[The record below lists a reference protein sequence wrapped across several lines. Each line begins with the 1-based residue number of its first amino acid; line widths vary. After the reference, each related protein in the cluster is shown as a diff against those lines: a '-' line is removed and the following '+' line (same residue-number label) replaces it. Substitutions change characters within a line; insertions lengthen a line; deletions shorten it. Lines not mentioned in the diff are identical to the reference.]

1 MGFLVPGGFLEM
13 QETSRGKEGLR
24 TLRAAGIAG
33 GGGPGGEKKRRPPPS
48 VFKTGGGQK
57 GSKILLK

>member
-24 TLRAAGIAG
+24 TFRAAGDAG
-33 GGGPGGEKKRRPPPS
+33 GGGPGGEKKEKDPP
-48 VFKTGGGQK
+48 FCF
-57 GSKILLK
+57 